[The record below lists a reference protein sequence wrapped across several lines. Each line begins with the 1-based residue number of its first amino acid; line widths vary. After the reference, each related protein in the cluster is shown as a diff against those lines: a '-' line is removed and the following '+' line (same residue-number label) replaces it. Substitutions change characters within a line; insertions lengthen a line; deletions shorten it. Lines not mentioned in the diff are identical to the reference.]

1 MKQTPTPTTSAGLA
15 LRRADF
21 ETLWEGLDYAA
32 RGDAGLNFF
41 TARGELRQVL
51 AYREL
56 RERARDLAQRLVKLG
71 LARGDRMMM
80 VADTEPDFCV
90 TFMAT
95 QYAGIV
101 PVPVAIPTS
110 LGGRGAY
117 VEQLRHQLEGCGA
130 AAAWAPKDLV
140 GFLREAADGVSLR
153 MLGDASDYAALPSG
167 GAELKPFARDEPSYL
182 QYSSGSTRFPK
193 GIDIPQRVLMANA
206 FAIGNHGLQVR
217 DGDRCAS
224 WLPFYHDMGL
234 VGFMLSP
241 LLNQLSVDYMATRD
255 FARRPLTWLSL
266 ISEYRGTLAYS
277 PSFGYEL
284 CVRRLRDGS
293 DFKADLSSW
302 RAAGVGGDMV
312 QHAVL
317 RRFSETFAPYGFR
330 ETAFVPSY
338 GMAETT
344 LAMTF
349 SPLDRGPAT
358 DTVARDALERDRA
371 EAAEPGPAA
380 RTFVACGPA
389 LPGHE
394 IEVRD
399 AAGRKLGERQIGRV
413 FFRGPSVMRGYFG
426 QPELTRETLSADGW
440 LDTGDLG
447 YLLDG
452 AIVITGRAKDLI
464 ILNGRNI
471 WPQDL
476 EWAAEDAVAELR
488 RGDVAAISITDPDKE
503 DSEAIVVLVQCR
515 SSDPEA
521 REKLKRDVAAV
532 LQQAMAVES
541 TVVLVPPHGLP
552 QTSSGKLSRAKAKAN
567 YLQGLY
573 HPADAAASA

>member
-1 MKQTPTPTTSAGLA
+1 MKQTPTPSTSVGLA

-21 ETLWEGLDYAA
+21 ETLWQGLDYAA

-41 TARGELRQVL
+41 TARGELADVL
-51 AYREL
+51 TYREL
-56 RERARDLAQRLVKLG
+56 RERARDLAQRLVGLG
-71 LARGDRMMM
+71 LPRGARMLL
-80 VADTEPDFCV
+80 VADTESDFCV
-90 TFMAT
+90 TFLAT
-95 QYAGIV
+95 QYAGLI

-110 LGGRGAY
+110 LGGRAAY
-117 VEQLRHQLEGCGA
+117 LEQLKYQLEGCGA
-130 AAAWAPKDLV
+130 AAAWAPRDLV
-140 GFLREAADGVSLR
+140 AFLREAAEGMPLR
-153 MLGDASDYAALPSG
+153 MVGDAADYAALPTG
-167 GAELKPFARDEPSYL
+167 GADLKPFAKDEPSYL

-206 FAIGNHGLQVR
+206 YAIGNHGLQVR
-217 DGDRCAS
+217 EGDRCAS

-241 LLNQLSVDYMATRD
+241 LLNQLSVDYIATRD
-255 FARRPLTWLSL
+255 FARRPLTWLKL
-266 ISEYRGTLAYS
+266 ISENRGTLAYS

-293 DFKADLSSW
+293 DFQADLSSW
-302 RAAGVGGDMV
+302 RVAGIGGDMV

-317 RRFSETFAPYGFR
+317 RRFTDACAPFGFR

-349 SPLDRGPAT
+349 APLDRGFVI
-358 DTVARDALERDRA
+358 DTVARAALERDRA
-371 EAAEPGPAA
+371 EPAEPGPAA
-380 RTFVACGPA
+380 RSFVACGTV
-389 LPGHE
+389 LSGHE

-399 AAGRKLGERQIGRV
+399 AAGKTLPERRIGRV
-413 FFRGPSVMRGYFG
+413 FFRGPSVMRGYFH
-426 QPELTRETLSADGW
+426 QPELTREALSSDGW

-452 AIVITGRAKDLI
+452 EIVITGRAKDLI

-476 EWAAEDAVAELR
+476 EWAAEDAVPELR
-488 RGDVAAISITDPDKE
+488 RGDVAAISVE
-503 DSEAIVVLVQCR
+503 DTEKDDQESIVILVQCR
-515 SSDPEA
+515 SSDTEA
-521 REKLKRDVAAV
+521 REKLRRDVAAI
-532 LQQAMAVES
+532 LQQTMAVET

-567 YLQGLY
+567 YLRGAYRQ
-573 HPADAAASA
+573 ADTAAAV

>member
-1 MKQTPTPTTSAGLA
+1 MPTPTGNASLA

-32 RGDAGLNFF
+32 RGEAGFNFF
-41 TARGELRQVL
+41 SARGELKSVL
-51 AYREL
+51 PYRDL
-56 RERARDLAQRLVKLG
+56 AERARDLARRLSGLR
-71 LARGDRMMM
+71 LARGDRM
-80 VADTEPDFCV
+80 VLIADTDPEFCV
-90 TFMAT
+90 AFMAT
-95 QYAGIV
+95 QYAGIL

-110 LGGRGAY
+110 LGGRAAY
-117 VEQLRHQLEGCGA
+117 IEQLRSQIEGCGA
-130 AAAWAPKDLV
+130 VAAWSTDELLP
-140 GFLREAADGVSLR
+140 FLREAVEGLPLR
-153 MLGDASDYAALPSG
+153 MAGGPGDFAALTHAAGDPT
-167 GAELKPFARDEPSYL
+167 PFSKDEQSYL

-206 FAIGNHGLQVR
+206 YAIGNHGLQVR
-217 DGDRCAS
+217 PGDRCAS

-241 LLNQLSVDYMATRD
+241 MLNQLSTDYLATRD
-255 FARRPLTWLSL
+255 FARRSLTWLQL
-266 ISEYRGTLAYS
+266 ISEHRATLAYS
-277 PSFGYEL
+277 PSFGYDL

-293 DFKADLSSW
+293 DFKADLSCW
-302 RAAGVGGDMV
+302 RAAGIGGDMV

-317 RRFSETFAPYGFR
+317 KRFADAFGPFGFR
-330 ETAFVPSY
+330 DTAFCPSY

-349 SPLDRGPAT
+349 APLETRYVVDY
-358 DTVARDALERDRA
+358 VAREGLERDRA
-371 EAAEPGPAA
+371 EPAGAGPDA
-380 RTFVACGPA
+380 RGFVACGPA

-399 AAGRKLGERQIGRV
+399 AAGQKLPERRIGRV
-413 FFRGPSVMRGYFG
+413 FFRGPSVMTGYFR
-426 QPELTRETLSADGW
+426 QPELTRETLSPEGW

-452 AIVITGRAKDLI
+452 EIVITGRAKDLI

-476 EWAAEDAVAELR
+476 EWAAEDAIAELR
-488 RGDVAAISITDPDKE
+488 RGDVAAISVENAADGDAE
-503 DSEAIVVLVQCR
+503 RIVVLVQCR
-515 SSDPEA
+515 STDAAA
-521 REKLKRDVAAV
+521 RERLKAEVAAV
-532 LQQAMAVES
+532 LQKSMAVET

-552 QTSSGKLSRAKAKAN
+552 QTSSGKLSRARAKVN
-567 YLQGLY
+567 FLGGVYDR
-573 HPADAAASA
+573 ADAAAAV